1 VNFADITNT
10 PGEYYAVAYGLA
22 CMLFIGQSKKR
33 VSLWKCY
40 GAQLLFFVAIITFM
54 ELTADVSG
62 LLFIPCILL
71 DVLMI
76 FAVIYFCCDMPV
88 LKAGYYCARA
98 FILGEFVASLTWQ
111 IYYYSVLRLGLS
123 THLLV
128 NILFVGL
135 VYLIIYSFMYYL
147 EKQHYE
153 ENRNL
158 QVAGR
163 EFLSVV
169 IISLLV
175 FMMSNLSY
183 VYENTPFSS
192 KLASDIFNIRTLVDL
207 GGVAILHAYNVQLGE
222 LQMKF
227 EVKTLQNMLNWQYA
241 NYQIAQQS
249 IDMVNQKYHDLK
261 HQIAILRAE
270 VDSKESMAYL
280 EQMENEIKI
289 YEAQNK
295 TGNKILDTVLTG
307 KNIYCQSSG
316 INLTVVADG
325 LALDF
330 MEPMDISTLF
340 GNALD
345 NAIESVRKLP
355 EEEKRLIHVA
365 VTRQRD
371 FLRIRVENYYEGN
384 LVFENGLPATTKE
397 DKEYH
402 GYGLKSIRNTV
413 KKYNGSVTIDAKEKW
428 FELRILI
435 PLPRTK

>member
-1 VNFADITNT
+1 MNFAELTNT
-10 PGEYYAVAYGLA
+10 PGEYYSVAYWLA
-22 CMLFIGQSKKR
+22 CMLFIAQAKKR
-33 VSLWKCY
+33 IPVWKCY
-40 GAQLLFFVAIITFM
+40 IAQFVFLIVIVTFM

-62 LLFIPCILL
+62 ILFIPCILL

-76 FAVIYFCCDMPV
+76 FGVIYICCDISV

-98 FILGEFVASLTWQ
+98 FILGEFAASFTWQ
-111 IYYYSVLRLGLS
+111 IYYYSVLRLQVS
-123 THLLV
+123 TQILV
-128 NILFVGL
+128 NLFFVGISYAAI
-135 VYLIIYSFMYYL
+135 YLLMYYL

-153 ENRNL
+153 ENQNL
-158 QVAGR
+158 QVTGR
-163 EFLSVV
+163 ELLSVC
-169 IISLLV
+169 IISILV

-192 KLASDIFNIRTLVDL
+192 KLAPDIFNIRTLVDL
-207 GGVAILHAYNVQLGE
+207 GGVAILLAYNVQLGE
-222 LQMKF
+222 LQMKYEF
-227 EVKTLQNMLNWQYA
+227 KTLQNMLNMQYA

-261 HQIAILRAE
+261 HQIAILKSE
-270 VDSKESMAYL
+270 VESQESKSYL
-280 EQMENEIKI
+280 DQMENEIKI

-307 KNIYCQSSG
+307 KHIFCQNNG

-325 LALDF
+325 TALDF
-330 MEPMDISTLF
+330 LEPMDISTLF

-355 EEEKRLIHVA
+355 QEEKRLIHVA
-365 VTRQRD
+365 VARQKD

-402 GYGLKSIRNTV
+402 GYGLKSIRSTV
-413 KKYNGSVTIDAKEKW
+413 KKYGGSITIDANENW

-435 PLPRTK
+435 PLPQ

>member
-1 VNFADITNT
+1 MNFAELTNT
-10 PGEYYAVAYGLA
+10 PGEYYSVAYWLA
-22 CMLFIGQSKKR
+22 CMLFISQGKKR
-33 VSLWKCY
+33 IPVWKCY
-40 GAQLLFFVAIITFM
+40 IAQFVFLIAIVTFM

-62 LLFIPCILL
+62 ILFIPCILL

-76 FAVIYFCCDMPV
+76 FGVIYICCDISV

-98 FILGEFVASLTWQ
+98 FILGEFVASFTWQ
-111 IYYYSVLRLGLS
+111 IYYYSVLRLQVS
-123 THLLV
+123 THILV
-128 NILFVGL
+128 NLFFVGISYA
-135 VYLIIYSFMYYL
+135 VIYLFMYYL

-153 ENRNL
+153 ENQNL
-158 QVAGR
+158 QVTGR
-163 EFLSVV
+163 ELLSVC
-169 IISLLV
+169 IISILV

-192 KLASDIFNIRTLVDL
+192 KLAPDIFNIRTLVDL
-207 GGVAILHAYNVQLGE
+207 GGVAILLAYNVQLGE
-222 LQMKF
+222 LQMKYEF
-227 EVKTLQNMLNWQYA
+227 KTLQNMLNMQYA

-261 HQIAILRAE
+261 HQIAILKSE
-270 VDSKESMAYL
+270 VESQESKAYL
-280 EQMENEIKI
+280 DQMENEIKI

-307 KNIYCQSSG
+307 KHIFCQNNG

-325 LALDF
+325 TALDF
-330 MEPMDISTLF
+330 LEPMDISTLF

-355 EEEKRLIHVA
+355 QEEKRLIHVA
-365 VTRQRD
+365 VARQKD

-402 GYGLKSIRNTV
+402 GYGLKSIRSTV
-413 KKYNGSVTIDAKEKW
+413 KKYGGSITIDTNENW

-435 PLPRTK
+435 PLPQ

>member
-1 VNFADITNT
+1 MNFAELTNT
-10 PGEYYAVAYGLA
+10 PGEYYSVAYWLA
-22 CMLFIGQSKKR
+22 CMLFISQSKKR
-33 VSLWKCY
+33 ISLWKCY
-40 GAQLLFFVAIITFM
+40 VAQFVFLIAIVTFM

-62 LLFIPCILL
+62 ILFIPCILL

-76 FAVIYFCCDMPV
+76 FAVLYICCDISV

-98 FILGEFVASLTWQ
+98 FILGEFVASFTWQ
-111 IYYYSVLRLGLS
+111 IYYYSVLRLNVS
-123 THLLV
+123 THILV
-128 NILFVGL
+128 NLLFVGASYFAIYL
-135 VYLIIYSFMYYL
+135 VMYYL
-147 EKQHYE
+147 EKQHYK
-153 ENRNL
+153 ENQNL
-158 QVAGR
+158 QVTGR
-163 EFLSVV
+163 ELLSVC
-169 IISLLV
+169 IISILV

-192 KLASDIFNIRTLVDL
+192 KLAPDIFNIRTLVDL
-207 GGVAILHAYNVQLGE
+207 GGVAILLAYNVQLGE

-227 EVKTLQNMLNWQYA
+227 EVKTLQNMLNLQYA

-270 VDSKESMAYL
+270 VESKESMAYL
-280 EQMENEIKI
+280 DQMENEIKI

-295 TGNKILDTVLTG
+295 TGNKIMDTVLTG
-307 KNIYCQSSG
+307 KHIYCQNSG

-325 LALDF
+325 TALDF

-355 EEEKRLIHVA
+355 QEEKRLIHVA
-365 VTRQRD
+365 VARQKD

-402 GYGLKSIRNTV
+402 GYGLKSIRSTV
-413 KKYNGSVTIDAKEKW
+413 KKYGGSITIDTNENW

-435 PLPRTK
+435 PLPI

>member
-1 VNFADITNT
+1 MNFAELTNT
-10 PGEYYAVAYGLA
+10 PGEYYSVAYWLA
-22 CMLFIGQSKKR
+22 CMLFISQAKKR
-33 VSLWKCY
+33 IPVWKCY
-40 GAQLLFFVAIITFM
+40 IAQFVFLIAIVSFM

-62 LLFIPCILL
+62 ILFIPCILL

-76 FAVIYFCCDMPV
+76 FGVIYICCDISV

-98 FILGEFVASLTWQ
+98 FILGEFVASFTWQ
-111 IYYYSVLRLGLS
+111 IYYYSVLRLQVS
-123 THLLV
+123 AHILV
-128 NILFVGL
+128 NLFFVGISYA
-135 VYLIIYSFMYYL
+135 VIYLFMYYL

-153 ENRNL
+153 ENQNL
-158 QVAGR
+158 QVTGR
-163 EFLSVV
+163 ELLSVC
-169 IISLLV
+169 IISILV

-192 KLASDIFNIRTLVDL
+192 KLAPDIFNIRTLVDL
-207 GGVAILHAYNVQLGE
+207 GGVAILLAYNVQLGE
-222 LQMKF
+222 LQMKYEF
-227 EVKTLQNMLNWQYA
+227 KTLQNMLNMQYA

-261 HQIAILRAE
+261 HQIAILKSE
-270 VDSKESMAYL
+270 VDSQESKAYL
-280 EQMENEIKI
+280 DQMENEIKI

-307 KNIYCQSSG
+307 KHIFCQSKG

-325 LALDF
+325 TALDF
-330 MEPMDISTLF
+330 LEPMDISTLF

-345 NAIESVRKLP
+345 NAIESVRQLP
-355 EEEKRLIHVA
+355 QEEKRLIHVA
-365 VTRQRD
+365 VARQKD

-402 GYGLKSIRNTV
+402 GYGLKSIRSTV
-413 KKYNGSVTIDAKEKW
+413 KKYGGSITIDTNENW

-435 PLPRTK
+435 PLPQ

>member
-1 VNFADITNT
+1 MNFAELTNT
-10 PGEYYAVAYGLA
+10 PGEYYSVAYWLA
-22 CMLFIGQSKKR
+22 CMLFISQAKKR
-33 VSLWKCY
+33 IPVWKCY
-40 GAQLLFFVAIITFM
+40 IAQFVFLIAIVSFM

-62 LLFIPCILL
+62 ILFIPCILL

-76 FAVIYFCCDMPV
+76 FGVIYICCDISV

-98 FILGEFVASLTWQ
+98 FILGEFAASFTWQ
-111 IYYYSVLRLGLS
+111 IYYYSVLRLQVS
-123 THLLV
+123 THILV
-128 NILFVGL
+128 NLFFVGISYA
-135 VYLIIYSFMYYL
+135 VIYLFMYYL
-147 EKQHYE
+147 EKQHYK
-153 ENRNL
+153 ENQNL
-158 QVAGR
+158 QVTGR
-163 EFLSVV
+163 ELLSVC
-169 IISLLV
+169 IISILV

-192 KLASDIFNIRTLVDL
+192 KLAPDIFNIRTLVDL
-207 GGVAILHAYNVQLGE
+207 GGVAILLAYNVQLGE
-222 LQMKF
+222 LQMKYEF
-227 EVKTLQNMLNWQYA
+227 KTLQNMLNMQYA

-261 HQIAILRAE
+261 HQIAILKSE
-270 VDSKESMAYL
+270 VESQESKAYL
-280 EQMENEIKI
+280 DQMENEIKI

-307 KNIYCQSSG
+307 KHIFCQSNG

-325 LALDF
+325 TALDF
-330 MEPMDISTLF
+330 LEPMDISTLF

-355 EEEKRLIHVA
+355 QEEKRLIHVA
-365 VTRQRD
+365 VARQKD

-402 GYGLKSIRNTV
+402 GYGLKSIRSTV
-413 KKYNGSVTIDAKEKW
+413 KKYGGSITIDTNENW

-435 PLPRTK
+435 PLPQ

>member
-1 VNFADITNT
+1 MNFAELTNT
-10 PGEYYAVAYGLA
+10 PGEYYSVAYWLA
-22 CMLFIGQSKKR
+22 CMLFISQAKKR
-33 VSLWKCY
+33 IPVWKCY
-40 GAQLLFFVAIITFM
+40 IAQFVFLIAIVSFM

-62 LLFIPCILL
+62 ILFIPCILL

-76 FAVIYFCCDMPV
+76 FGVIYICCDISV

-98 FILGEFVASLTWQ
+98 FILGEFAASFTWQ
-111 IYYYSVLRLGLS
+111 IYYYSVLRLQVS
-123 THLLV
+123 THILV
-128 NILFVGL
+128 NLFFVGISYA
-135 VYLIIYSFMYYL
+135 VIYLFMYYL
-147 EKQHYE
+147 EKQHYK
-153 ENRNL
+153 ENQNL
-158 QVAGR
+158 QVTGR
-163 EFLSVV
+163 ELLSVC
-169 IISLLV
+169 IISILV

-192 KLASDIFNIRTLVDL
+192 KLAPDIFNIRTLVDL
-207 GGVAILHAYNVQLGE
+207 GGVAILLAYNVQLGE
-222 LQMKF
+222 LQMKYEF
-227 EVKTLQNMLNWQYA
+227 KTLQNMLNMQYA

-261 HQIAILRAE
+261 HQIAILKSE
-270 VDSKESMAYL
+270 VESQESKAYL
-280 EQMENEIKI
+280 DQMENEIKI

-307 KNIYCQSSG
+307 KHIFCQSKG

-325 LALDF
+325 TALDF
-330 MEPMDISTLF
+330 LEPMDISTLF

-355 EEEKRLIHVA
+355 QEEKRLIHVA
-365 VTRQRD
+365 VARQKD

-402 GYGLKSIRNTV
+402 GYGLKSIRSTV
-413 KKYNGSVTIDAKEKW
+413 KKYGGSITIDTNENW

-435 PLPRTK
+435 PLPQ

>member
-1 VNFADITNT
+1 MNFAELTNT
-10 PGEYYAVAYGLA
+10 PGEYYSVAYWLA
-22 CMLFIGQSKKR
+22 CMLFISQAKKR
-33 VSLWKCY
+33 IPVWKCY
-40 GAQLLFFVAIITFM
+40 IAQFVFLIAIVSFM

-62 LLFIPCILL
+62 ILFIPCILL

-76 FAVIYFCCDMPV
+76 FGVIYICCDISV

-98 FILGEFVASLTWQ
+98 FILGEFVASFTWQ
-111 IYYYSVLRLGLS
+111 IYYYSVLRLQVS
-123 THLLV
+123 AHILV
-128 NILFVGL
+128 NLFFVGISYA
-135 VYLIIYSFMYYL
+135 VIYFFMYYL
-147 EKQHYE
+147 EKQHYK
-153 ENRNL
+153 ENQNL
-158 QVAGR
+158 QVTGR
-163 EFLSVV
+163 ELLSVC
-169 IISLLV
+169 IISILV

-192 KLASDIFNIRTLVDL
+192 KLAPDIFNIRTLVDL
-207 GGVAILHAYNVQLGE
+207 GGVAILLAYNVQLGE
-222 LQMKF
+222 LQMKYEF
-227 EVKTLQNMLNWQYA
+227 KTLQNMLNMQYA

-261 HQIAILRAE
+261 HQIAILKSE
-270 VDSKESMAYL
+270 VDSQESKAYL
-280 EQMENEIKI
+280 DQMENEIKI

-307 KNIYCQSSG
+307 KHIFCQSKG

-325 LALDF
+325 TALDF
-330 MEPMDISTLF
+330 LEPMDISTMF

-355 EEEKRLIHVA
+355 QEEKRLIHVA
-365 VTRQRD
+365 VARQKD
-371 FLRIRVENYYEGN
+371 FLRIRVENYYEGS

-402 GYGLKSIRNTV
+402 GYGLKSIRSTV
-413 KKYNGSVTIDAKEKW
+413 KKYGGSITIDTNENW

-435 PLPRTK
+435 PLPQ